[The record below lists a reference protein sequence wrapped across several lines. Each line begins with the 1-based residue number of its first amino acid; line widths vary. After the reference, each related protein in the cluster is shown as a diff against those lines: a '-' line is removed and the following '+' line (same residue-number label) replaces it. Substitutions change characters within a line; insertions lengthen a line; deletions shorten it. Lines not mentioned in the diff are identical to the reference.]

1 MTLLERLADK
11 NEFLSMTM
19 NEKLL
24 ATLYVAI
31 LGMGITFLVL
41 VFLQYCIKLMST
53 LLNGKNPKAA
63 MTVKES
69 NVSLE
74 RPVPPSFQ
82 PEQKQEDEEELIA
95 VLTAAVA
102 AHLGQS
108 ADRIVV
114 RNVRRLSEGAPN
126 WARAGLIDQM
136 NLRRSH

>member
-1 MTLLERLADK
+1 MTLLERLADR
-11 NEFLSMTM
+11 NEFLNMPM

-24 ATLYVAI
+24 ATLYVTI

-41 VFLQYCIKLMST
+41 IFLQYCIKLMST
-53 LLNGKNPKAA
+53 LLNRPNGKTA

-74 RPVPPSFQ
+74 RPIPQELQ
-82 PEQKQEDEEELIA
+82 PEEEDEVLIA
-95 VLTAAVA
+95 VLTAAIA

-108 ADRIVV
+108 ADRIRV
-114 RNVRRLSEGAPN
+114 RNVLRVHDGTPN
-126 WARAGLIDQM
+126 WARAGLLEQM

>member
-11 NEFLSMTM
+11 NEFLSMTL

-41 VFLQYCIKLMST
+41 IFLQYCIKTMSS
-53 LLNGKNPKAA
+53 LLNRKNPKAA

-74 RPVPPSFQ
+74 RPVPQAFQ
-82 PEQKQEDEEELIA
+82 PEQDDEELIA

-102 AHLGQS
+102 AHMGQS

-126 WARAGLIDQM
+126 WARAGLLDQM